1 MTSQRTRLLLA
12 CFAVCFTMRTTSVA
26 DEQGPNVIVFMI
38 DDLGWTDAGCYGSD
52 LYETPHIDKLAADGV
67 RFTDAYAACTVCSP
81 TRAAM
86 MTGIY
91 PARLHVTDWING
103 HFEGMKPE
111 RKRQLPHMPPDW
123 TQHLEH
129 RYTTIAEA
137 LQANGYQTAHVGKW
151 HLTPRSSDRSVVEP
165 FYPEHQGF
173 DFNIAGNQWGAP
185 GTYDWPYRNTR
196 FKGID
201 ARVENFPP
209 EEETK
214 DKYLTDM
221 LTDRTVTLLHEMKD
235 NNPFFLHFAHY
246 AVHTP
251 IQGRKDLTQKYESLI
266 TDDHRHHDA
275 GYAAMVESVDHSVGR
290 IRETLDELGIADNT
304 IIIYTSD
311 NGGLDR
317 SDSGLPT
324 DNAPL
329 RDGKGSV
336 YEGGVR
342 IPTIISWPG
351 VAPAGTT
358 CREPV
363 ITCDFYPTL
372 LEMTGTEGD
381 EAHNKSVDGVSLVS
395 LLKQPDS
402 SLERDTLFWHY
413 PHYHSFG
420 ATPYSAIRAGEWRL
434 VEFYDDGHHELYNL
448 KDDLSETTDLSD
460 SHLEQATRLLS
471 LLNDWREDVGA
482 QPPLDNPDYQPVS
495 TDDSAE
501 FLPLFNGKDLSG
513 WKPINT
519 APSTWSFEDGM
530 LVCSGKPIGE
540 LRTDRM
546 YQNFILELEWRHMV
560 PKGNAGVFIWADDI
574 TARGVP
580 FHRGIEVQVLEN
592 DYGNTQ
598 SHTTHGDIFPI
609 HGATMTPLNG
619 RGGSRAFPTEER
631 SHPSPEWNH
640 YRIVCQD
647 GDISLAVNGKVV
659 TQGTACS
666 PRKGYI
672 CLESEGGIV
681 HYRNVRIRE
690 LPDTPVAAEDV
701 AIADRG
707 YLCLYTGVDLS
718 GWKVAPA
725 AIDQWKANDWV
736 LTYTGDGGA
745 EDRSI
750 STTKSFGDFGFVI
763 DMKLSDVSGTPRLQ
777 LRRTEVVIDPSDETM
792 AVHLEPTGTWNR
804 LEGQLVGNHL
814 TLDLNGYRVIDGKS
828 YDAIPAEGPLA
839 IIPDGPLNI
848 ANPYVRHVSQN

>member
-1 MTSQRTRLLLA
+1 MTTLA
-12 CFAVCFTMRTTSVA
+12 VA
-26 DEQGPNVIVFMI
+26 DEQRPNVIVFMI

-86 MTGIY
+86 MTGMY
-91 PARLHVTDWING
+91 PARLHVTDWIDG
-103 HFEGMKPE
+103 HFEHMKPE

-137 LQANGYQTAHVGKW
+137 LQAVGYQTAHVGKW
-151 HLTPRSSDRSVVEP
+151 HLTPRSTERSVVEP

-185 GTYDWPYRNTR
+185 GSYYWPYRHPTR
-196 FKGID
+196 KGVD
-201 ARVENFPP
+201 ARVENFPSQK
-209 EEETK
+209 ETK
-214 DKYLTDM
+214 GKYLTDM
-221 LTDRTVTLLHEMKD
+221 LTDRTVSLLHEMQD
-235 NNPFFLHFAHY
+235 GPFFLHFAHY

-251 IQGRKDLTQKYESLI
+251 IQGRKDLTQKYKSLI
-266 TDDHRHHDA
+266 TDEHRHHDP
-275 GYAAMVESVDHSVGR
+275 GYAAMVESVDHSVGL
-290 IRETLDELGIADNT
+290 IRETLDELGIADDT

-317 SDSGLPT
+317 SDTNVPT

-342 IPTIISWPG
+342 IPTIISWPR
-351 VAPAGTT
+351 VAAVGTT
-358 CREPV
+358 CSEPI
-363 ITCDFYPTL
+363 ITCDFYPTI
-372 LEMTGTEGD
+372 LEMTGTTGD
-381 EAHNKSVDGVSLVS
+381 AAHNADVDGVSLAS
-395 LLKQPDS
+395 LLKQPSD

-413 PHYHSFG
+413 PHYHSSG
-420 ATPYSAIRAGEWRL
+420 ATPYSAIRASEWRL

-448 KDDLSETTDLSD
+448 KDDLSETTDLSE
-460 SHLEQATRLLS
+460 SHPEHAARLKS
-471 LLNDWREDVGA
+471 LLNEWREVVGA

-501 FLPLFNGKDLSG
+501 FRPLFNGKDLSG

-519 APSTWSFEDGM
+519 APSTWSVKDNM

-540 LRTDRM
+540 LRTERM
-546 YQNFILELEWRHMV
+546 YQNFVLELEWRHMV
-560 PKGNAGVFIWADDI
+560 PKGNAGVFVWADDI

-592 DYGNTQ
+592 AYGNTR
-598 SHTTHGDIFPI
+598 SYSSHGDIFPI
-609 HGATMTPLNG
+609 HGATMTPING
-619 RGGSRAFPTEER
+619 RGGNRAFPIEER
-631 SHPSPEWNH
+631 SNPSPEWNH

-659 TQGTACS
+659 TQGKECS

-681 HYRNVRIRE
+681 HYRNLRIQE
-690 LPDTPVAAEDV
+690 LPDTPVEKQHI

-707 YLCLYTGVDLS
+707 YRCLYTGIDLS
-718 GWKVAPA
+718 GWKVAPEA
-725 AIDQWKANDWV
+725 DGEWMANDWV
-736 LTYTGDGGA
+736 LSYQGEATGQNH
-745 EDRSI
+745 SI
-750 STTKSFGDFGFVI
+750 ATVDTFDDFGFVI
-763 DMKLSDVSGTPRLQ
+763 DIKLSDASGTPRLQ
-777 LRRTEVVIDPSDETM
+777 LRGAEAAIDPSDETM
-792 AVHLEPTGTWNR
+792 APHLAPNGQWNR
-804 LEGQLVGNHL
+804 FEGQFVGKTL
-814 TLDLNGYRVIDGKS
+814 TLDINGHRVIDGKS
-828 YDAIPAEGPLA
+828 YDDIPAESPLV
-839 IIPDGPLNI
+839 ILPDGPLDI
-848 ANPYVRHVSQN
+848 ANPYVRQSSPK